1 MLVVII
7 KERQTDLTW
16 MFHCI
21 TASWSPGAGTSGIV
35 KGGMYI
41 HELERIPKDGL
52 TCIQL
57 KRNCGIL
64 PRSTDTTSPP
74 FLVRKITIG
83 DIHFP
88 ISISFSI
95 SSSLLNVFSSGWVS
109 SNVFE
114 CS

>member
-1 MLVVII
+1 
-7 KERQTDLTW
+7 

-21 TASWSPGAGTSGIV
+21 QASCGHRGGTGSQA

-52 TCIQL
+52 IGIQL
-57 KRNCGIL
+57 KRNSAIL

-83 DIHFP
+83 DIHFY

-95 SSSLLNVFSSGWVS
+95 SSSHLNVFSSG
-109 SNVFE
+109 
-114 CS
+114 